1 MKGRVMISR
10 SRVMLAAV
18 RLLLFVVLF
27 IVLLPPQASAD
38 EFKVIP
44 SLALKEGYNDNILYT
59 TSDPI
64 RSWVTTV
71 SPALTLTNRTE
82 KTDLMLSG
90 LVDVVR
96 YHEESNYNSEN
107 QYYKGRFGYSFG
119 PRTNV
124 QAEGGWSR
132 DYQPDRD
139 ITTSGIALNNTQR
152 DRTTAGLSGNWVLT
166 ERLSAAA
173 SYYFEKDLYDTP
185 EISDVTQNLASL
197 GFTHLLGLSTKG
209 RLNVGYGSFRYTAQ
223 DTNTGWGTIG
233 IEHTFH
239 ELWTVIVDVGGRFA
253 RTKYQVQ
260 ELQFVP
266 PFFLVPVT
274 VDKVSE
280 VWSGVGKASVN
291 YKGEKTTLSL
301 SAGYDLS
308 PSSGVSGATQRTSFV
323 FDIRRRLTYEFSA
336 ALSTGY
342 FLNYAAAGD
351 YGTGSINEATVF
363 ASPSLRY
370 EFTRDLYL
378 ELYYNYAA
386 TQYKDTDTNA
396 NRNYVFLRLFAQ
408 YPLFE

>member
-1 MKGRVMISR
+1 MM
-10 SRVMLAAV
+10 AAV
-18 RLLLFVVLF
+18 RLVIAAVLLV
-27 IVLLPPQASAD
+27 IVLPSWAPAD
-38 EFKVIP
+38 EFKVVP
-44 SLALKEGYNDNILYT
+44 SLALREGYNDNILYT

-64 RSWVTTV
+64 SSWMTTI

-82 KTDLMLSG
+82 KMDLMLSG
-90 LVDVVR
+90 LVDIVR
-96 YHEESNYNSEN
+96 YHEESDYNSEN
-107 QYYKGRFGYSFG
+107 QFYKGRLGYTFN
-119 PRTNV
+119 PRASV

-139 ITTSGIALNNTQR
+139 ITTTGIALNNTQR
-152 DRTTAGLSGNWVLT
+152 DRTYAGLSGNWVVN
-166 ERLSAAA
+166 ERLSAGA
-173 SYYFEKDLYDTP
+173 SYYFEQDLYDSP
-185 EISDVTQNLASL
+185 EFSDVTQNLASV
-197 GFTHLLGLSTKG
+197 GFTHLLGLTTKG
-209 RLNVGYGSFRYTAQ
+209 RFNAGYGSFRYTAQ
-223 DTNTGWGTIG
+223 DTNSAWGTVG

-239 ELWTVIVDVGGRFA
+239 ELWTLVIDVGGRFA

-266 PFFLVPVT
+266 PFLVPVT
-274 VDKVSE
+274 VDKTSE

-323 FDIRRRLTYEFSA
+323 FDIRHRLIYEFSA

-351 YGTGSINEATVF
+351 YGTTGIDEATVF
-363 ASPSLRY
+363 AIPSLRY
-370 EFTRDLYL
+370 EFTRDMYL
-378 ELYYNYAA
+378 EMLYNYSM
-386 TQYKDTDTNA
+386 TDYKDSNTSAT
-396 NRNYVFLRLFAQ
+396 RNLVFLRFFIQ